1 MADSLLLEALAI
13 VHNPWRASAYLNG
26 AQTAATTAI
35 VNLDTIVYDPNGN
48 FNTGTHLYTAAVDGI
63 YRVSWRVC
71 TSTANIDICS
81 GISVNG
87 SEALRAPRVLV
98 QPLPSPDR
106 LDLALLYCMLV
117 TPWGCTSHSRQSV
130 LY

>member
-1 MADSLLLEALAI
+1 MADSLLLEALAL

-48 FNTGTHLYTAAVDGI
+48 FDTSTHLYTAAVDGI
-63 YRVSWRVC
+63 YVVSWRVC

-81 GISVNG
+81 GVSVNG
-87 SEALRAPRVLV
+87 SEALRGSEGVGTATTR
-98 QPLPSPDR
+98 S
-106 LDLALLYCMLV
+106 
-117 TPWGCTSHSRQSV
+117 
-130 LY
+130 